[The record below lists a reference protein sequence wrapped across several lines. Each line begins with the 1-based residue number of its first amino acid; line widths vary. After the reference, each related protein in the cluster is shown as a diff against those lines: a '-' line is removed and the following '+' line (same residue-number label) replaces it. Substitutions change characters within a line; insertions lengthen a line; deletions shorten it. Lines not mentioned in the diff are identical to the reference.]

1 MFGAEGPFSLFREE
15 SLSLDPVK
23 LLTGWP
29 VGCGR
34 LLALPRALGRTVAAC
49 LGDLLRLRDNVGEEV
64 RIVAAL
70 FKVVAAGVGDKS
82 WGYDVALADGPG
94 VKADFRKCGVE

>member
-1 MFGAEGPFSLFREE
+1 
-15 SLSLDPVK
+15 
-23 LLTGWP
+23 
-29 VGCGR
+29 
-34 LLALPRALGRTVAAC
+34 
-49 LGDLLRLRDNVGEEV
+49 
-64 RIVAAL
+64 VAAL